1 MPVTET
7 IANQGRHS
15 LPFPNLQNLEVG
27 INGFLFPSVKELLVV
42 LGLRSAVK
50 FLFSDPCLC
59 GKDEQR
65 KPRKAVRGHLE

>member
-50 FLFSDPCLC
+50 FFIF
-59 GKDEQR
+59 
-65 KPRKAVRGHLE
+65 